1 MRSPS
6 RSESAPGDVL
16 LRADNLSKHFPARSG
31 SLVGGRE
38 VLRAVDGVTLEV
50 RSGETLGVVGES
62 GCGKSTLGRC
72 LVRLTDIT
80 SGTVSFQGR
89 DITRLSR
96 RQLRPVRRDLQLV
109 FQDPYASLNPRRR
122 VGDILSE
129 PLQIHQYGDRA
140 AISRRVN
147 DLLEVVGLN
156 ASHTD
161 RFPHEFSGGQR
172 QRVGIARALA
182 MNPKVIVADEPVSA
196 LDVSIQAQVLNLFA
210 DLQEEFALTYVFIA
224 HDLGVVRHV
233 STRIAVMYLGEVMET
248 AAADPLYSRPAHP
261 YTEALL
267 SASPDLE
274 DEGVAPR
281 EPILLTGDV
290 PNPVNKPSGCPF
302 RTRCPYAQDICA
314 AEHPT
319 LREVAPGRHVA
330 CHFALLTPDGNVAPH
345 ALSARPTTSDIPSPE
360 ARTRQ

>member
-1 MRSPS
+1 MTSTS
-6 RSESAPGDVL
+6 DEGDVL
-16 LRADNLSKHFPARSG
+16 LKADNLSKHFAARGG
-31 SLVGGRE
+31 SLGGGRRQ
-38 VLRAVDGVTLEV
+38 VLRAVDRVSLEV
-50 RSGETLGVVGES
+50 RAGETLGVVGES

-80 SGTVSFQGR
+80 SGTVTFEGR

-96 RQLRPVRRDLQLV
+96 RKLRPVRRHLQLV

-129 PLQIHQYGDRA
+129 PLQIHEFGDRH
-140 AISRRVN
+140 AIARRVQE
-147 DLLEVVGLN
+147 LLEVVGLS
-156 ASHTD
+156 ASHID

-182 MNPKVIVADEPVSA
+182 MNPKLIVADEPVSA

-210 DLQEEFALTYVFIA
+210 DLQDEFALTYVFIA

-233 STRIAVMYLGEVMET
+233 SSRIAVMYLGEVVET
-248 AAADPLYSRPAHP
+248 AAADPLYGRPAHP

-267 SASPDLE
+267 SAAPHVE
-274 DEGVAPR
+274 DEAFAPQER
-281 EPILLTGDV
+281 ILLTGDV

-302 RTRCPYAQDICA
+302 RTRCPYAQELCA
-314 AEHPT
+314 QEHPP
-319 LREVAPGRHVA
+319 LAEVAPGRWVA
-330 CHFALLTPDGNVAPH
+330 CHFPLLTSTGEVAPH
-345 ALSARPTTSDIPSPE
+345 AMSAGGSGRTAANPKDPTLRS
-360 ARTRQ
+360 R

>member
-1 MRSPS
+1 MRRPERADSD
-6 RSESAPGDVL
+6 PGEVL
-16 LRADNLSKHFPARSG
+16 LEARDLTKHFPVRG
-31 SLVGGRE
+31 HSLVGGRQ
-38 VLRAVDGVTLEV
+38 VLRAVEGLSLAV
-50 RSGETLGVVGES
+50 RAGETLGVVGES

-72 LVRLTDIT
+72 LVRLTDVT

-129 PLQIHQYGDRA
+129 PMQIHGYGDRR
-140 AISRRVN
+140 AIARHVQE
-147 DLLEVVGLN
+147 LLEVVGLN
-156 ASHTD
+156 ASHVD

-196 LDVSIQAQVLNLFA
+196 LDVSIQAQVLNLFL
-210 DLQEEFALTYVFIA
+210 DLQDEFALTYVFIA

-233 STRIAVMYLGEVMET
+233 SSRIVVMYLGEVVET
-248 AAADPLYSRPAHP
+248 AVTDPLYDRPGHP

-267 SASPDLE
+267 QSAPDVE
-274 DEGVAPR
+274 DEEVAPR
-281 EPILLTGDV
+281 ERILLTGDV
-290 PNPVNKPSGCPF
+290 PNPVDKPSGCPF
-302 RTRCPYAQDICA
+302 RTRCPYAQELCA
-314 AEHPT
+314 REHPP

-330 CHFALLTPDGNVAPH
+330 CHFPLVTPTGDVAQH
-345 ALSARPTTSDIPSPE
+345 ALSAGGSGS
-360 ARTRQ
+360 AR